1 LWSKFSDG
9 KSVSAIGIH
18 SERCLAGNE
27 SLPGTVGMVPLV
39 PCGWPFPMLKY
50 KYVFQIEYTEAIL
63 FYQTTRGNRYGLK
76 LPKML
81 IAVQF
86 KTSDQ

>member
-76 LPKML
+76 LPKC
-81 IAVQF
+81 
-86 KTSDQ
+86 